1 MEKVLTSEKIIIL
14 DFGSQYTQ
22 LIARRIRETGV
33 YSEILPHETSLKE
46 IVPVLVE
53 LFPPEIVSVL
63 NTPSVSRPEITKE
76 LFSSFPLHLVVSCH
90 QNK

>member
-33 YSEILPHETSLKE
+33 YSEILPHETSLK
-46 IVPVLVE
+46 
-53 LFPPEIVSVL
+53 
-63 NTPSVSRPEITKE
+63 K
-76 LFSSFPLHLVVSCH
+76 
-90 QNK
+90 NKRIESIWSDFVRWTRIGL